1 MRRSIADRED
11 FAQADVARALVP
23 AGPGLFP
30 AVVASRTT
38 SAPMSRGAAR
48 RSACATG
55 LLGILLL
62 LVASGAFA
70 QSEKFNHVQWKLT
83 LDQPSAAPGATV
95 LGHLEASVDSEWHMY
110 SLTTPP
116 GPIPTSIT
124 AKDSPAVDRL
134 TIFEPPAIRKFDP
147 SFNTDTET
155 YEGKQVFLTRIQL
168 KKDLQRGPITITLV
182 PRYQTCSGTQC
193 IPPRT
198 REVTATLNI
207 DAGAA
212 AASITIPAGYI
223 EGKPNTQKPTA
234 VAASTES
241 SGLAAFLALAFG
253 FGLAAIFTPC
263 VFPMIP
269 ITMSYFVGQ
278 RGGFRHATT
287 FCLGIIVLFSG
298 LGLILT
304 LALGPAAVVQL
315 GSNAWVNGFIALI
328 FFAFG
333 LSLLGAF
340 EITIPSGLL
349 TKLNSASG
357 QGGFGGTLLM
367 GLTFS
372 LASFA
377 CVGPF
382 MGTLLAASVGGDKL
396 RPVLGM
402 LVFSAGLALPFF
414 LLALFPKYLEKL
426 PRSGEWLS
434 RVKVVMGF
442 LVLAAMLK
450 YLYSLDAVLQTGLLT
465 RERFLAAWVVL
476 FAMAGFY
483 LLGFVRLPGISRDT
497 ELGVVRL
504 LIGLIF
510 VVFGLSLVPGM
521 FGAKLGEI
529 EAYIPPPANGTSGS
543 DLAWIEN
550 DLPAAFAKAKAEGK
564 MVLVNFTGY
573 ACTNCHWMKANMF
586 TKPEIQPV
594 MKNMV
599 LVDLYTDGTDA
610 ASESNQKLEEDK
622 FKTVAIPFYVLY
634 DPNQNVL
641 ATFPGLTRKPDE
653 YLSFLNTKAAATP
666 AVNAALDGTPFKTL
680 DGAALS
686 IADWKGKV
694 VVLNYWATWC
704 VPCRSE
710 IPEFNRIHDE
720 LGKDGVEVVGI
731 SMDEDGAA
739 AVKPFLEKTP
749 MKYTVGIGTGAMDT
763 LPVTLVLDRNGNLI
777 ERFGELAKPEQIRAA
792 IEKARNAA

>member
-1 MRRSIADRED
+1 MRRLVLVSL
-11 FAQADVARALVP
+11 FA
-23 AGPGLFP
+23 
-30 AVVASRTT
+30 AS
-38 SAPMSRGAAR
+38 
-48 RSACATG
+48 
-55 LLGILLL
+55 
-62 LVASGAFA
+62 AFA
-70 QSEKFNHVQWKLT
+70 QSEKFNHVQWKLSF
-83 LDQPSAAPGATV
+83 DQASAAPGATV
-95 LGHLEASVDSEWHMY
+95 LGRLEAAIEPEWHMY

-116 GPIPTSIT
+116 GPIPTTIQLRN
-124 AKDSPAVDRL
+124 SPAVDKF
-134 TIFEPPAIRKFDP
+134 TILQPPPIRKFDP
-147 SFNTDTET
+147 NFNADTET
-155 YEGKQVFLTRIQL
+155 YEGSQLFFARIEL
-168 KKDLQRGPITITLV
+168 KRDLKPGPVSITFE
-182 PRYQTCSGTQC
+182 PRYQTCSGTSC

-198 REVTATLNI
+198 RTISANLNI
-207 DAGAA
+207 DASAQPVDVA
-212 AASITIPAGYI
+212 IPNNYI
-223 EGKPNTQKPTA
+223 EAKQDGPKTVGP
-234 VAASTES
+234 STTSATTEAG
-241 SGLAAFLALAFG
+241 GLGAFLLLAFG

-278 RGGFRHATT
+278 RGGLRQAIT

-328 FFAFG
+328 FFVFG

-357 QGGFGGTLLM
+357 QGGFAGTLLM
-367 GLTFS
+367 GLTFA

-382 MGTLLAASVGGDKL
+382 MGTLLAASVGDNKL

-402 LVFSAGLALPFF
+402 VVFASGLALPFF
-414 LLALFPKYLEKL
+414 LLALFPKYLQKL

-434 RVKVVMGF
+434 RVKVVMGLF
-442 LVLAAMLK
+442 VLAAMLK
-450 YLYSLDAVLQTGLLT
+450 YLYSLDAVLQTGFLT

-483 LLGFVRLPGISRDT
+483 LLGFIRLPGISRDA

-504 LIGLIF
+504 LIGTVF

-521 FGAKLGEI
+521 FGTKLGEI
-529 EAYIPPPANGTSGS
+529 EAYIPPPANGTG
-543 DLAWIEN
+543 DGALAWNEN
-550 DLPAAFAKAKAEGK
+550 DLQSAFAKAKAEGK
-564 MVLVNFTGY
+564 TVLVNFTGY

-586 TKPEIQPV
+586 TKPEINGV

-610 ASESNQKLEEDK
+610 VSAANQKLEEDK
-622 FKTVAIPFYVLY
+622 FQTVAIPFYVLF
-634 DPNQNVL
+634 DADQNVL

-653 YLSFLNTKAAATP
+653 YLAFLNTKPAGTTAAP
-666 AVNAALDGTPFKTL
+666 LNAALAGAPFKTL

-686 IADWKGKV
+686 PANWKGKV

-710 IPEFNRIHDE
+710 IPEFNRMHDD
-720 LGKDGVEVVGI
+720 LSAKGVEVVGI
-731 SMDEDGAA
+731 SMDQEGAN
-739 AVKPFLEKTP
+739 AVKPYLEKNP
-749 MKYTVGIGTGAMDT
+749 IRYTIGLGTGDMEQ
-763 LPVTLVLDRNGNLI
+763 LPVTLVLDRNGNTI
-777 ERFGELAKPEQIRAA
+777 KRFDGLAKSDDIRAA
-792 IEKARNAA
+792 VLKAQAS